1 MVNVA
6 VGSPAALVATEVES
20 DSHGGNAWVGAV
32 IKRRWNEYRWQG
44 GGQSSGLL
52 EGAGIGA
59 VGFREN
65 VDSSCKR
72 NVKRRRQ
79 QPRRNDRKKGREKGG
94 EEERLC
100 GRKGK
105 GVPTLSLVT
114 PEFNFPIRTT

>member
-1 MVNVA
+1 MVYVE

-20 DSHGGNAWVGAV
+20 DSHGGNCWVGAV
-32 IKRRWNEYRWQG
+32 IKGDGMNTG
-44 GGQSSGLL
+44 GREGVQSSGMF

-65 VDSSCKR
+65 VASRCKK

-79 QPRRNDRKKGREKGG
+79 QPRRNDREKGREKGG

-114 PEFNFPIRTT
+114 KS